1 MKTRFLFGIAACA
14 VAAPGLAQDVAPPD
28 DDPAA
33 KEAIAAAVQTE
44 DEEADYLDSEGDEE
58 AIVITGT
65 REPGAVLGDIEPEVQ
80 LDRREIRALG
90 AGSVG
95 ELLEYLS
102 PQTRSGRGRGGERP
116 VVLLNGR
123 RISGFREIRDLPPE
137 AIIRVDVLPEEA
149 ALQYGYRP
157 DQRVVNFVLRPR
169 FRAVT
174 TEVDGGLATAG
185 GRASY
190 GAKVNVLGLNRSG
203 RSSLD
208 VQFRHADPLF
218 ESDRDILQVDPIATD
233 LGEFRSLL
241 TETDQFSLGGTLN
254 RNVFGDVSATF
265 NTTFDASS
273 NRSFLGLREG
283 SVDDGLVRESDTLAG
298 HLGFVLNGDV
308 APWRWSAIGNYDLSE
323 IETRTDRNGMGDRA
337 DTVSEVASMEGTASG
352 PIVDLPG
359 GRAAAS
365 LRAGFDTRS
374 LDSETLRG
382 GLPQSRELSRQ
393 RGHVQASL
401 DIPIASR
408 RRAVLEAIGDLSLN
422 FNAELEQLSDF
433 GTLRTL
439 GAGLNW
445 EPIPQLDFNFSYT
458 DEDGAPSMQQLGDPV
473 LLTPSV
479 RVFDFLQGETV
490 EIARLEGGNPN
501 LTADN
506 RRVLKLGLTAKPLD
520 ETDLSIVANY
530 TRNRIDNVIASFP
543 TATPEIEAAF
553 PERFTRDSGGRLTQ
567 IDSRP
572 VNFERSARDEFRWGV
587 NFSKRLGPPPPQRPE
602 GGWRRRG
609 RDNMGAPPGGPG
621 ASAESG
627 SEQRPREAGQG
638 RSGGGRGGFGGRR
651 GGGFGGG
658 RVGRLQLG
666 LYHNWV
672 LHDEILIRDGLAPLD
687 LLNGSA
693 VGSRGGR
700 PEHEI
705 EFQANVSKNGFG
717 ARLSGTWHS
726 GTFVRGGP
734 DGSGGERSDLFF
746 SDQATL
752 NLRLFADL
760 GAQRSLVRDHRWLR
774 GTRVSLSID
783 NLFDS
788 RPQVRDS
795 SGATPLSYQPAYL
808 DPLGRSVRLTLRK
821 LFF

>member
-1 MKTRFLFGIAACA
+1 MKTKFLLGIAACA
-14 VAAPGLAQDVAPPD
+14 VSAPGLAQESAPP
-28 DDPAA
+28 AEQSGT
-33 KEAIAAAVQTE
+33 KEAAVATDAQVE
-44 DEEADYLDSEGDEE
+44 DEDEYLDEAGDEE

-65 REPGAVLGDIEPEVQ
+65 RERGAVLGDIEPEVQ
-80 LDRREIRALG
+80 LDRREIQALG

-95 ELLEYLS
+95 ELLEYLT

-116 VVLLNGR
+116 IVLLNGR

-137 AIIRVDVLPEEA
+137 AIVRVDILPEEA

-157 DQRVVNFVLRPR
+157 DQRVVNFVLRRR

-174 TEVDGGLATAG
+174 AEVDGGLATAG

-190 GAKVNVLGLNRSG
+190 GAKLNVLGVNRSG

-208 VQFRHADPLF
+208 VQFRHSDPLF
-218 ESDRDILQVDPIATD
+218 ESERDIVQDEPIVAN
-233 LGEFRSLL
+233 LGDFRSLL
-241 TETDQFSLGGTLN
+241 SETDQFSLGGTLN
-254 RNVFGDVSATF
+254 RTVLGDVSATL
-265 NTTFDASS
+265 NGTFDANSS
-273 NRSFLGLREG
+273 RSFLGLREG
-283 SVDDGLVRESDTLAG
+283 SVDDGLVRESDSLAG
-298 HLGFVLNGDV
+298 HLGLVLNGDV
-308 APWRWSAIGNYDLSE
+308 APWRWSAIANYDLA
-323 IETRTDRNGMGDRA
+323 ETESRTDRDGLGDRA
-337 DTVSEVASMEGTASG
+337 DTLSESASIEGTASG

-359 GRAAAS
+359 GRASAS

-374 LDSETLRG
+374 LESDTFRG
-382 GLPQSRELSRQ
+382 GLPQERGLSRQ
-393 RGHVQASL
+393 RGHVQANV
-401 DIPIASR
+401 DVPIASR
-408 RRAVLEAIGDLSLN
+408 RRAVLQPIGDLSLN

-439 GAGLNW
+439 GAGVNW
-445 EPIPQLDFNFSYT
+445 EPIPQLDFNFSYS

-479 RVFDFLQGETV
+479 RVFDFLRGETV
-490 EIARLEGGNPN
+490 EISRLEGGNPD
-501 LTADN
+501 LVADN
-506 RRVLKLGLTAKPLD
+506 RRVLKLGLTAKPFG
-520 ETDLSIVANY
+520 ETDLSIIANY
-530 TRNRIDNVIASFP
+530 TRNRIDDVIASFP

-553 PERFTRDSGGRLTQ
+553 PERFTRDSSGRLLQ

-572 VNFERSARDEFRWGV
+572 VNFAGSARDEFRWGV
-587 NFSKRLGPPPPQRPE
+587 NFSRRLGAPPPERPE

-609 RDNMGAPPGGPG
+609 GEGGEGRAAGAGEGPG
-621 ASAESG
+621 ADGGE
-627 SEQRPREAGQG
+627 RPRRAREGG
-638 RSGGGRGGFGGRR
+638 FRGGRGGFGGR
-651 GGGFGGG
+651 GG
-658 RVGRLQLG
+658 RAGRLQLG

-672 LHDEILIRDGLAPLD
+672 LRDEILIRDGLAPLD

-693 VGSRGGR
+693 GGSRGGR

-705 EFQANVSKNGFG
+705 EFQANVSKDGFG
-717 ARLSGTWHS
+717 ARLSGTWES

-734 DGSGGERSDLFF
+734 DGSGGTRGDLFF
-746 SDQATL
+746 SDQTKV

-760 GAQRSLVRDHRWLR
+760 SAQRSLVRDQPWLR
-774 GTRVSLSID
+774 GTRISLSID

-788 RPQVRDS
+788 RPEVRDS
-795 SGATPLSYQPAYL
+795 TGATPLSYQPASL

>member
-1 MKTRFLFGIAACA
+1 VKTRFLLGIAACA
-14 VAAPGLAQDVAPPD
+14 VGAPGLAQEVAP
-28 DDPAA
+28 
-33 KEAIAAAVQTE
+33 AAAEDSAKAAPVAPNGE
-44 DEEADYLDSEGDEE
+44 GGDEGDEEYLDGAGDEE

-65 REPGAVLGDIEPEVQ
+65 RERGAVLGDIEPEVQ

-95 ELLEYLS
+95 ELLEYLT

-116 VVLLNGR
+116 IVLLNGR

-137 AIIRVDVLPEEA
+137 AIVRVDILPEEA

-174 TEVDGGLATAG
+174 AEVDGGLATAG

-190 GAKVNVLGLNRSG
+190 GAKVNVLGVNRSG

-208 VQFRHADPLF
+208 VQFQHSDPLF
-218 ESDRDILQVDPIATD
+218 ESERDIVQQDPVVAD

-241 TETDQFSLGGTLN
+241 SETDQFSLGGTLN
-254 RNVFGDVSATF
+254 RTVLGDVSATL
-265 NTTFDASS
+265 NGTFDANS
-273 NRSFLGLREG
+273 NRSFLGLRQG
-283 SVDDGLVRESDTLAG
+283 SVDDGLVRESDSLAG
-298 HLGFVLNGDV
+298 HMGLVLNGDV
-308 APWRWSAIGNYDLSE
+308 APWRWSAIANYDLSE
-323 IETRTDRNGMGDRA
+323 TETRTDRDGLGDRA
-337 DTVSEVASMEGTASG
+337 DIVSESASIEGTANG

-359 GRAAAS
+359 GRASAS
-365 LRAGFDTRS
+365 LRAGFDTKS
-374 LDSETLRG
+374 LDTETFRG
-382 GLPQSRELSRQ
+382 GLPEQRGLSRQ
-393 RGHVQASL
+393 RGHVQANV
-401 DIPIASR
+401 DVPIASR
-408 RRAVLEAIGDLSLN
+408 RRDVLQPIGDLSLN

-439 GAGLNW
+439 GAGVNW

-458 DEDGAPSMQQLGDPV
+458 DEDGAPSKQQLGDPV

-479 RVFDFLQGETV
+479 RVFDFLRGETV
-490 EIARLEGGNPN
+490 EISRLEGGNPD
-501 LTADN
+501 LAADN
-506 RRVLKLGLTAKPLD
+506 RRVLKLGLTAKPFG

-530 TRNRIDNVIASFP
+530 TRNRIDDVIASFP
-543 TATPEIEAAF
+543 TATPEIESAF
-553 PERFTRDSGGRLTQ
+553 PERFTRDSSGRLLQ

-572 VNFERSARDEFRWGV
+572 VNFAGSARDEFRWGV
-587 NFSKRLGPPPPQRPE
+587 NFSKRLGAPPPERPE
-602 GGWRRRG
+602 GGWRRG
-609 RDNMGAPPGGPG
+609 GAQGQADGAGAAPVTEGG
-621 ASAESG
+621 E
-627 SEQRPREAGQG
+627 RPRGTRQG
-638 RSGGGRGGFGGRR
+638 GFRGGRGGFGGRGR
-651 GGGFGGG
+651 GA
-658 RVGRLQLG
+658 GRLQLG

-672 LHDEILIRDGLAPLD
+672 LRDEILIRDGLAPLD
-687 LLNGSA
+687 LLDGSA
-693 VGSRGGR
+693 GGSRGGR

-705 EFQANVSKNGFG
+705 EFQANVSKDGFG
-717 ARLSGTWHS
+717 ARLSGTWQS

-734 DGSGGERSDLFF
+734 DGSGGTRGDLFF
-746 SDQATL
+746 SDQSKV

-760 GAQRSLVRDHRWLR
+760 GAQRSLVRDQHWLR
-774 GTRVSLSID
+774 GTRISLSID

-788 RPQVRDS
+788 RPEVRDS
-795 SGATPLSYQPAYL
+795 TGATPLSYQPSYL